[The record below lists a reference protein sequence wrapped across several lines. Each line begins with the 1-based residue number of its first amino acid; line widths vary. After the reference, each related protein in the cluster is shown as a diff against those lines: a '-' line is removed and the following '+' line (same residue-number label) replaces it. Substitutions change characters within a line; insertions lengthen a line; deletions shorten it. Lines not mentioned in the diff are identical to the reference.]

1 MESDQRSLICYGGIQ
16 WREDISQSRC
26 SNKVARQTSFQMND
40 SDIFLA
46 AVQIEDPTVR
56 AAFLKSVCNENLDQ
70 LSRIVA
76 RIEQYGKWIGAWD
89 GFSDRMAED
98 FVKLAVEHRDERES
112 LSAATSNALQIGYRL
127 GAYQIVRC
135 LGVGGMGEV
144 YLAQDDRLD
153 RKVAIKILPM
163 RYVNT
168 PQWVQ
173 RFEQEAKSA
182 SALNH
187 PNILTIF
194 EIGRQGENHFIVSEF
209 VDGKSLR
216 NVSHSEVSLDK
227 KLALVIQVAEALH
240 AAHSANIVHRDIKP
254 ENVMVRPDGLVKVLD
269 FGIAKYC
276 SPSQSTSEPARSRS
290 DTDPGTI
297 MGTIRY
303 MSPEQ
308 ARRLPIDFRADLF
321 SLGVLMH
328 ELFTDALPYAS
339 NKDASILVSLM
350 SDEPLPLNRLSSL
363 DNRPLELC
371 IKKLLRKNRE
381 ERYQS
386 AKEVLVDLKDAR
398 RECDRFADLGSNRE
412 AITSELGVSRH
423 SDTDRSISTET
434 TIDIPEVRY
443 TRSGDV
449 NIAYQIVGSGEIDL
463 VFVMGWV
470 SHLDWFWKE
479 PSFARFLLRLASFA
493 RLILF
498 DKRGTGLS
506 DRVPYDQLPS
516 LEQRMDDVR
525 AVMDAAGSEKA
536 ILLGVSEGGP
546 MCSLFAATYPQK
558 TLALV
563 MIGSYARRLRATDYP
578 WGPTEEQHRVFL
590 DEIAKNWG
598 GPVGI
603 EARAPSK
610 ANDREFS
617 NWWAT
622 YLRMGAS
629 PGAALALTKMNAL
642 FDVRPILKAIQVP
655 TLVLHRTG
663 DRCLQVDEGRYLA
676 EQIPGA
682 KFVELPGNDHL
693 PFIGNQDEMSDAI
706 AEFLTGLEPHQMAHR
721 VLATVLHAEVSPSQ
735 NTTSDPQRLNLSQ
748 SHFAREME
756 LFRGQ
761 TILTTQQSISASFD
775 GPARAIRAAIAIRNS
790 AARLGVELLIGLH
803 TGECDIYQGRVSGPA
818 VAMAKKVADF
828 GLRNE
833 VVASSTVKD
842 LVAGS
847 GIHFTDYRVVRLDD
861 DLAECALFQVK
872 A

>member
-1 MESDQRSLICYGGIQ
+1 
-16 WREDISQSRC
+16 
-26 SNKVARQTSFQMND
+26 MND

-46 AVQIEDPTVR
+46 AVQIDDPAVR
-56 AAFLKSVCNENLDQ
+56 TAFLNSVCQESLEQ
-70 LSRIVA
+70 LKRIVA
-76 RIEQYGKWIGAWD
+76 RIEQYSKWIRVWD
-89 GFSDRMAED
+89 GIPDRLAEN
-98 FVKLAVEHRDERES
+98 FIKLAADQKDIE
-112 LSAATSNALQIGYRL
+112 LATSPETPSGLQMGSRL
-127 GAYQIVRC
+127 GPYEIVRS

-144 YLAQDDRLD
+144 YLAHDERLD
-153 RKVAIKILPM
+153 RRVAIKMLPM
-163 RYVNT
+163 RYVHT

-173 RFEQEAKSA
+173 RFEREAKSA

-194 EIGRQGENHFIVSEF
+194 EIGRQDDNHFIVSEF
-209 VDGKSLR
+209 VEGQSVRSL
-216 NVSHSEVSLDK
+216 VESEMPLEERLD
-227 KLALVIQVAEALH
+227 VIIQIAEALH

-254 ENVMVRPDGLVKVLD
+254 ENVMLRPDGLVKVLD

-276 SPSQSTSEPARSRS
+276 SPAQTIGQFTGARSE
-290 DTDPGTI
+290 TEPGTI

-308 ARRLPIDFRADLF
+308 AQRLSIDFRADLF

-328 ELFTDALPYAS
+328 ELLTGKLPYSSSRDS
-339 NKDASILVSLM
+339 NVLTTLM
-350 SDEPLPLNRLSSL
+350 SDEPLHLKHLASL
-363 DNRPLELC
+363 ENNHLELC

-386 AKEVLVDLKDAR
+386 AKELLVDLKGAR
-398 RECDRFADLGSNRE
+398 RERDRSDSPRENSNTNSSK
-412 AITSELGVSRH
+412 IGDSRA
-423 SDTDRSISTET
+423 SDTDHSIATDT
-434 TIDIPEVRY
+434 TIDVPEVRY

-479 PSFARFLLRLASFA
+479 PSFARFLMRLASFA

-525 AVMDAAGSEKA
+525 AVMDAAGSENA

-563 MIGSYARRLRATDYP
+563 MIGSYARRLRAADYP
-578 WGPTEEQHRVFL
+578 WGPTEVQHRGFL
-590 DEIAKNWG
+590 DEIAKSWG

-663 DRCLQVDEGRYLA
+663 DRCLQVEEGRYLA

-693 PFIGNQDEMSDAI
+693 PFIGKQEEILDAI
-706 AEFLTGLEPHQMAHR
+706 AEFLTGLKPHQMAHR
-721 VLATVLHAEVSPSQ
+721 VLATVLHAEVLPASP
-735 NTTSDPQRLNLSQ
+735 NAPYDPQRLNLSQ
-748 SHFAREME
+748 SHFAREIE

-761 TILTTQQSISASFD
+761 TILITQQNVSASFD

-790 AARLGVELLIGLH
+790 AARQGVNLLIGLH

-818 VAMAKKVADF
+818 VEIAKRVAGFGTKDKV
-828 GLRNE
+828 
-833 VVASSTVKD
+833 VVSSTVKD

-847 GIHFTDYRVVRLDD
+847 GIHFTENRIVRLDD

-872 A
+872 T